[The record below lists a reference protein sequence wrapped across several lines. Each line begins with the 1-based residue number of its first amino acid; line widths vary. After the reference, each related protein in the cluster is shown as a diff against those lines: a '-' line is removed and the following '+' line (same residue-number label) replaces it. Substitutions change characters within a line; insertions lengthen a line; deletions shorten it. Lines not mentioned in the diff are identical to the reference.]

1 VPRNQGLYVAGVV
14 DGRVILVGRH
24 AVEALSLAD
33 GKRVWDK
40 PADLGTASPSGRGIV
55 TQGRL
60 FLPVD
65 VPEVIEIDLRDGSI
79 AGAELDASPAL
90 KAALARFDTNQ
101 DGGISAAEIAARI
114 NAWKAMKTGLA
125 SIRCQL
131 TLDGKPLPGATV
143 TLTPEPFLGAA
154 VKPASGTANQF
165 GDVAPTISDADKPDP
180 KLPGGV
186 HFGLYTVKVEGGRE
200 SVPERYN
207 GKSALGLEV
216 SYDEP
221 GIRDNNL
228 AFRLKT
234 AE

>member
-1 VPRNQGLYVAGVV
+1 MLAPTTSRQLFRPLLLSAAG
-14 DGRVILVGRH
+14 G
-24 AVEALSLAD
+24 AAMLA
-33 GKRVWDK
+33 GCTRG
-40 PADLGTASPSGRGIV
+40 PARV
-55 TQGRL
+55 TQ
-60 FLPVD
+60 PK
-65 VPEVIEIDLRDGSI
+65 IDPAAAGAKALEAYDTNRDGSI

-186 HFGLYTVKVEGGRE
+186 HFGLYTVKVAGGRE

-207 GKSALGLEV
+207 GKSTLGLEV